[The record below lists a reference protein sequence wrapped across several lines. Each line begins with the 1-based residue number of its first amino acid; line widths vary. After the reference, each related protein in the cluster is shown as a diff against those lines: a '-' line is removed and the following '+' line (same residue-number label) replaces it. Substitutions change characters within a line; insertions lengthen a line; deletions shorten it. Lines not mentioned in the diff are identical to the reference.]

1 MPKDIIQRA
10 KELYY
15 QANTNPQMIK
25 TLQEEYGINSDQAG
39 SALQDMRDHIEAIDD
54 AQKWRYWNL
63 FGGLFLAILAI
74 PAMLL
79 DRFIAAAVLG
89 SGGVKFMI
97 KGWELIHLLKKEK
110 AENKPIEGVLDAN
123 L

>member
-15 QANTNPQMIK
+15 QAHTNPQIIK
-25 TLQEEYGINSDQAG
+25 TLQDEYGINSDEAG
-39 SALQDMRDHIEAIDD
+39 TAMQDMRDHIEAIDE

-63 FGGLFLAILAI
+63 FGGLFLTILTI
-74 PAMLL
+74 PALL
-79 DRFIAAAVLG
+79 LGRFFAAFALG
-89 SGGVKFMI
+89 GGGIKFMV
-97 KGWELIHLLKKEK
+97 KGWELIKLLKEDK
-110 AENKPIEGVLDAN
+110 AQNKPIEGILDSN

>member
-15 QANTNPQMIK
+15 QAHTNPQIIK
-25 TLQEEYGINSDQAG
+25 TLQDEYGVNSDVAG
-39 SALQDMRDHIEAIDD
+39 SAMQDMRDHIEAIDD

-63 FGGLFLAILAI
+63 FGGLFLTLLTI
-74 PAMLL
+74 PALL
-79 DRFIAAAVLG
+79 LGRFFAAALVG
-89 SGGVKFMI
+89 GGGVKFMK
-97 KGWELIHLLKKEK
+97 KGWELIQLLKKEK
-110 AENKPIEGVLDAN
+110 AENKPIEGFLDAN